1 MPPETISLFYSAS
14 RSSSPQSIRSPS
26 SLNSGAAHVEMP
38 VLQPTAKMVGKVT
51 DARHPKPDVVLMA
64 DSMAQ

>member
-1 MPPETISLFYSAS
+1 
-14 RSSSPQSIRSPS
+14 
-26 SLNSGAAHVEMP
+26 MP